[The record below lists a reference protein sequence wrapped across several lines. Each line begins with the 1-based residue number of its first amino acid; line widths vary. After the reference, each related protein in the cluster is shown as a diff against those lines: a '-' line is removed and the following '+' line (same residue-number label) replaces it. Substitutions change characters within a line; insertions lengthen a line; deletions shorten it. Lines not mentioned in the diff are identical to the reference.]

1 MSYRGGPWLGVAA
14 SIALHLGL
22 AVVLVRLPAPA
33 VTGAELALEIEIT
46 TSSDAQAGP
55 TSEATGRSAAT
66 RPAELEHGGRRS
78 AQNIDARDRGQGGE
92 ARGASAVILLFH
104 QADAITLTD
113 SPLNTL
119 GPMQTQRIATA
130 RDRATGDARRATPN
144 PGDEP
149 FLASGSGSHPE
160 RRPVSAEDARS
171 GARVAPDASR
181 RGSDVASL
189 VRGATVSDQ
198 GRLAVTRA
206 RNRPSDAAT
215 GAATDSPGVGI
226 ADGRGE
232 RATEAARVAHG
243 RPPVDLGPAATPAET
258 VGRVRDDE
266 DAELLA
272 ARLVHSMVESTQRRG
287 REGPGTGGAGGGGRP
302 GSGGGHF
309 EGGRASVHGPGSS
322 PFSSLDTS
330 DGRYVRWLL
339 EQRNRVGDR
348 LRFPRERMLR
358 MDQGTT
364 VCMVSVRRDGSF
376 AEPPSMVRSSGHGD
390 LDEAALSAIR
400 DAAPFTPIPRGL
412 APDVDVLTVTM
423 PIRFH
428 NPMVGN

>member
-1 MSYRGGPWLGVAA
+1 MSYRRGPFLGVAA

-22 AVVLVRLPAPA
+22 AVVLIRLPAPA
-33 VTGAELALEIEIT
+33 QTGAELALEIEIT
-46 TSSDAQAGP
+46 TGEPQQGAGADA
-55 TSEATGRSAAT
+55 SGRSAAAQ
-66 RPAELEHGGRRS
+66 PAELEHGGRTS
-78 AQNIDARDRGQGGE
+78 AQNIDARDRGEGGDAQGS
-92 ARGASAVILLFH
+92 RAVILLFH
-104 QADAITLTD
+104 EADAVTLTD

-130 RDRATGDARRATPN
+130 LDRATGDARRATPN
-144 PGDEP
+144 PNDQP
-149 FLASGSGSHPE
+149 FLASGQGTHPE
-160 RRPVSAEDARS
+160 RRPVSAEDARE
-171 GARVAPDASR
+171 GARVAPEASR
-181 RGSDVASL
+181 HGSDTAATARGTSSAD
-189 VRGATVSDQ
+189 RGA
-198 GRLAVTRA
+198 LAVARA
-206 RNRPSDAAT
+206 QTRPSDDAT
-215 GAATDSPGVGI
+215 GAAIDSPGVGI
-226 ADGRGE
+226 AGGRGD
-232 RATEAARVAHG
+232 RASEAARVAHG

-258 VGRVRDDE
+258 VGRVRDDQ

-287 REGPGTGGAGGGGRP
+287 SRTGNGVGGVGGGGRP

-309 EGGRASVHGPGSS
+309 EGGRASAYGPGSS
-322 PFSSLDTS
+322 PFASLDTS

-348 LRFPRERMLR
+348 LRFPRERMLH

-376 AEPPSMVRSSGHGD
+376 AGPPSMIRSSGYGD
-390 LDEAALSAIR
+390 FDEAALAAIR
-400 DAAPFTPIPRGL
+400 DAAPFSPIPRGL
-412 APDVDVLTVTM
+412 APDVEVLEVTM